1 MKRVKNYP
9 LSVQIWIVFAI
20 ITLSISVLLSFILPV
35 TLRSFFTKEIYAT
48 IDSAQDLIF
57 NQFDSQVYRDYLG
70 SEFFGNNKQKFEDI
84 RTVNHFIIYADDNSI
99 AVNFPISKEF
109 VLHVKAESD
118 IQKTNSEEY
127 SGILNGE
134 KIFYIITKGKA
145 LGRDAFL
152 VSFMGDSY
160 REDLVKTLFRRLV
173 SIVLLVFVFS
183 WIPALLLSNYL
194 TKPLVDLERKVKRIA
209 DNQWDEKV
217 ELNRQDEI
225 GKLGESVEYLRNRLI
240 RQDEAEQSFLQ
251 NVSHEL
257 KTPVMVIRSFAQ
269 AIVDGIYPKG
279 DLKGSIEV
287 IDKEA
292 ETLENK
298 IKNLLY
304 MTKLDYIADYDKNIE
319 SISLDFVIKEVVER
333 FSWNRPDIKWK
344 LDLNQVIIQGDI
356 EQWKVAIENLLNNQ
370 LRYAATEIR
379 ISLIDNVLHIY
390 NDGPP
395 IDEKTLN
402 NMFTKFNKGYKGEFG
417 LGLAIVYKILQIH
430 NCNISVKNED
440 LGVSFFIELFTPK
453 DNIKNRN

>member
-1 MKRVKNYP
+1 MKRMKDRP
-9 LSVQIWIVFAI
+9 LAVQIWIVFAI
-20 ITLSISVLLSFILPV
+20 ITLSISILLSFILPV
-35 TLRSFFTKEIYAT
+35 TLRGFFTKEIYAT

-70 SEFFGNNKQKFEDI
+70 SEFFGNKQKLEDI
-84 RTVNHFIIYADDNSI
+84 RTVNHFIIYKDDNSI
-99 AVNFPISKEF
+99 VVNFPIPAEF
-109 VLHVKAESD
+109 ALGVKAQSD

-127 SGILNGE
+127 NGVLNGE
-134 KIFYIITKGKA
+134 KVFYIITKGKA

-160 REDLVKTLFRRLV
+160 REDLVKTLFRKLV
-173 SIVLLVFVFS
+173 SIVILVFIFS

-194 TKPLVDLERKVKRIA
+194 TKPLVDLEKKVKKIA

-225 GKLGESVEYLRNRLI
+225 GKLGDSVEYLRNRLI
-240 RQDEAEQSFLQ
+240 RQDEAQQSFLQ

-257 KTPVMVIRSFAQ
+257 KTPVMVIRSFSQ

-304 MTKLDYIADYDKNIE
+304 MTKLDYISDYDKNIE
-319 SISLDFVIKEVVER
+319 SFSLDLIVKEVIER
-333 FSWNRPDIKWK
+333 FSLSRPDINWNI
-344 LDLNQVIIQGDI
+344 DLKPVTIHGDN
-356 EQWKVAIENLLNNQ
+356 EQWKVVVENLLNNQ
-370 LRYAATEIR
+370 LRYAENEIL
-379 ISLIDNVLHIY
+379 ISLEKDQLHFY
-390 NDGPP
+390 NDGPA
-395 IDEKTLN
+395 IDEHTLN

-417 LGLAIVYKILQIH
+417 LGLAIVYKILKMH
-430 NCNISVKNED
+430 NCKISVSNEIV
-440 LGVSFFIELFTPK
+440 GVSFFIELGT
-453 DNIKNRN
+453 I

>member
-1 MKRVKNYP
+1 MKKMKNYP

-20 ITLSISVLLSFILPV
+20 ITLSISILLSFLLPA

-48 IDSAQDLIF
+48 IDSAQDFVF

-70 SEFFGNNKQKFEDI
+70 SEFFGDKKQKLEDI

-99 AVNFPISKEF
+99 VVNFPVPDEF
-109 VLHVKAESD
+109 ALHVLQESHM
-118 IQKTNSEEY
+118 QKNISQEY
-127 SGILNGE
+127 SGVLNEE

-145 LGRDAFL
+145 LNRDAFL

-160 REDLVKTLFRRLV
+160 REDLVKTLLWRLV
-173 SIVLLVFVFS
+173 SIVLLVFLFS
-183 WIPALLLSNYL
+183 WIPAMLLSNYL
-194 TKPLVDLERKVKRIA
+194 TKPLVDLERKVKKIA

-225 GKLGESVEYLRNRLI
+225 GKLGDSVEYLRNRLI
-240 RQDEAEQSFLQ
+240 RQDEAQQTFLQ

-257 KTPVMVIRSFAQ
+257 KTPVMVIRSFSQ

-279 DLKGSIEV
+279 DLNGSIEV

-304 MTKLDYIADYDKNIE
+304 MTKLDYIADYEKTREN
-319 SISLDFVIKEVVER
+319 ISLDLIINEVVER
-333 FSWNRPDIKWK
+333 LAPNRPDLSWD
-344 LDLNQVIIQGDI
+344 LDLKTMKIQGDK
-356 EQWKVAIENLLNNQ
+356 EQWIVVIENLLNNA
-370 LRYAATEIR
+370 LRYAKNRIK
-379 ISLIDNVLHIY
+379 ISLDNNRLHIY
-390 NDGPP
+390 NDGPA
-395 IDEKTLN
+395 IDEDTLN
-402 NMFTKFNKGYKGEFG
+402 NMFSKFNKGYRGEFG

-430 NCNISVKNED
+430 NSGISVRNED
-440 LGVSFFIELFTPK
+440 VGVSFFIEI
-453 DNIKNRN
+453 DS

>member
-20 ITLSISVLLSFILPV
+20 ITLSISVLLSFILPI

-84 RTVNHFIIYADDNSI
+84 RTVNHFIIYADDNS
-99 AVNFPISKEF
+99 VVVSFPISKEF
-109 VLHVKAESD
+109 VLNVKAESD
-118 IQKTNSEEY
+118 IQKISSEEY
-127 SGILNGE
+127 SGVLNGE
-134 KIFYIITKGKA
+134 KVFYIITKGKA

-160 REDLVKTLFRRLV
+160 REDLVRTLFKKLV
-173 SIVLLVFVFS
+173 SIVILVFIFS

-194 TKPLVDLERKVKRIA
+194 TKPLVDLERKVKKIA
-209 DNQWDEKV
+209 NNQWDEKV

-225 GKLGESVEYLRNRLI
+225 GKLGDSIEYLRNRLI

-319 SISLDFVIKEVVER
+319 NFSMDMIIKEIVER
-333 FSWNRPDIKWK
+333 FSWNRPDIKWI
-344 LDLNQVIIQGDI
+344 LDLNPITVQGDI

-370 LRYAATEIR
+370 LRYAETEIK
-379 ISLIDNVLHIY
+379 ISLKDDLLHIY

-430 NCNISVKNED
+430 NSSISVKNED
-440 LGVSFFIELFTPK
+440 VGVSFVIELNSTNK
-453 DNIKNRN
+453 E

>member
-1 MKRVKNYP
+1 MKRMKDYP

-20 ITLSISVLLSFILPV
+20 ITLSISILLSFILPV
-35 TLRSFFTKEIYAT
+35 TLRAFFTNEIYAT

-70 SEFFGNNKQKFEDI
+70 SDFFGDKDQILEDI
-84 RTVNHFIIYADDNSI
+84 RTVNHFIIYPDDNSI
-99 AVNFPISKEF
+99 VINFPISKEF
-109 VLHVKAESD
+109 VLGVKDQSD
-118 IQKTNSEEY
+118 IQKTNSQEY
-127 SGILNGE
+127 SGVLNNE
-134 KIFYIITKGKA
+134 KVFYIITKGKA

-160 REDLVKTLFRRLV
+160 REDLVRTLFRRLV
-173 SIVLLVFVFS
+173 VIVLLVFVFS

-194 TKPLVDLERKVKRIA
+194 TKPLVDLEKKVKKIA
-209 DNQWDEKV
+209 DNQWHEKV

-225 GKLGESVEYLRNRLI
+225 GKLGDSVEYLRNRLI
-240 RQDEAEQSFLQ
+240 RQDEAQQSFLQ

-257 KTPVMVIRSFAQ
+257 KTPVMVIRSFSQ

-304 MTKLDYIADYDKNIE
+304 MTKLDYISDYDKHME
-319 SISLDFVIKEVVER
+319 SFSLDIVIKEVIER
-333 FSWNRPDIKWK
+333 FSLSRQDIKWE
-344 LDLNQVIIQGDI
+344 LDLKPVSIVGDV
-356 EQWKVAIENLLNNQ
+356 EQWKVVIENLLNNG
-370 LRYAATEIR
+370 LRYADSLIE
-379 ISLIDNVLHIY
+379 ISLKDNLLHFY
-390 NDGPP
+390 NDGPH

-402 NMFTKFNKGYKGEFG
+402 NMFTKFNKGYKGELYQ
-417 LGLAIVYKILQIH
+417 LGMKI
-430 NCNISVKNED
+430 
-440 LGVSFFIELFTPK
+440 
-453 DNIKNRN
+453 

>member
-1 MKRVKNYP
+1 MKKMKNYP

-20 ITLSISVLLSFILPV
+20 ITLSISILLSIILPT

-57 NQFDSQVYRDYLG
+57 NQFDSQVYRDYIG
-70 SEFFGNNKQKFEDI
+70 SEFFGSNKQKLEDI

-99 AVNFPISKEF
+99 VVNFPISKEF
-109 VLHVKAESD
+109 LLDVKAESD

-127 SGILNGE
+127 SGYLKGE
-134 KIFYIITKGKA
+134 KVFYIITKGKA

-152 VSFMGDSY
+152 VSYMGDSY
-160 REDLVKTLFRRLV
+160 REDLVRTLFRKLV
-173 SIVLLVFVFS
+173 SIVILVFIFS

-194 TKPLVDLERKVKRIA
+194 TKPLVDLEKKVKRLA
-209 DNQWDEKV
+209 DNHWDEKV
-217 ELNRQDEI
+217 ELNRKDEI
-225 GKLGESVEYLRNRLI
+225 GQLGESIEYLRNRLI

-269 AIVDGIYPKG
+269 AIIDGIYPKG

-304 MTKLDYIADYDKNIE
+304 MTKLDYLSNYDKNIE
-319 SISLDFVIKEVVER
+319 SFSLDSVIKEVIER
-333 FSWNRPDIKWK
+333 ISWNRQ
-344 LDLNQVIIQGDI
+344 DLEWIVAIDSTIIQGDR
-356 EQWKVAIENLLNNQ
+356 EQWKVVIENLLNNQ
-370 LRYAATEIR
+370 LRYANSEIR
-379 ISLIDNVLHIY
+379 ISLKDAILHIY
-390 NDGPP
+390 NDGPN
-395 IDEKTLN
+395 IGEDTLN
-402 NMFTKFNKGYKGEFG
+402 NMFIKFNKGYKGEFG
-417 LGLAIVYKILQIH
+417 LGLAIVYKIVRMH
-430 NCNISVKNED
+430 NCNISVRNEEK
-440 LGVSFFIELFTPK
+440 GVSFFIELGPL
-453 DNIKNRN
+453 KNKVE

>member
-1 MKRVKNYP
+1 MKRMKDYP

-20 ITLSISVLLSFILPV
+20 ITLSISILLSFILPV
-35 TLRSFFTKEIYAT
+35 TLRAFFTNEIYAT

-70 SEFFGNNKQKFEDI
+70 SDFFGDKDQILEDI
-84 RTVNHFIIYADDNSI
+84 RTVNHFIIYPDDNSI
-99 AVNFPISKEF
+99 VINFPISKEF
-109 VLHVKAESD
+109 VLGVKDQSD
-118 IQKTNSEEY
+118 IQKTNSQEY
-127 SGILNGE
+127 SGVLNNE
-134 KIFYIITKGKA
+134 KVFYIITKGKA

-160 REDLVKTLFRRLV
+160 REDLVRTLFRRLV
-173 SIVLLVFVFS
+173 VIVLLVFVFS

-194 TKPLVDLERKVKRIA
+194 TKPLVDLEKKVKKIA
-209 DNQWDEKV
+209 DNQWHEKV

-225 GKLGESVEYLRNRLI
+225 GKLGDSVEYLRNRLI
-240 RQDEAEQSFLQ
+240 RQDEAQQSFLQ

-257 KTPVMVIRSFAQ
+257 KTPVMVIRSFSQ

-304 MTKLDYIADYDKNIE
+304 MTKLDYISDYDKHME
-319 SISLDFVIKEVVER
+319 SFSLDIVIKEVIER
-333 FSWNRPDIKWK
+333 FSLSRQDIKWE
-344 LDLNQVIIQGDI
+344 LDLKPVSIVGDV
-356 EQWKVAIENLLNNQ
+356 EQWKVVIENLLNNG
-370 LRYAATEIR
+370 LRYADSLIE
-379 ISLIDNVLHIY
+379 ISLKDNLLHFY
-390 NDGPP
+390 NDGPH

-417 LGLAIVYKILQIH
+417 LGLAIVYKILQMH
-430 NCNISVKNED
+430 NSNISVRNED
-440 LGVSFFIELFTPK
+440 IGVSFFIELKTK
-453 DNIKNRN
+453 ENLKG

>member
-1 MKRVKNYP
+1 MKRMKDRP
-9 LSVQIWIVFAI
+9 LAVQIWIVFAI
-20 ITLSISVLLSFILPV
+20 ITLSISILLSFILPV
-35 TLRSFFTKEIYAT
+35 TLRGFFTKEIYAT

-70 SEFFGNNKQKFEDI
+70 SEFFGNKQKLEDI

-99 AVNFPISKEF
+99 VVNFPIPAEF
-109 VLHVKAESD
+109 ALGVKAQSD

-127 SGILNGE
+127 NGVLNGE
-134 KIFYIITKGKA
+134 KVFYIITKGKA

-160 REDLVKTLFRRLV
+160 REDLVKTLFRKLV
-173 SIVLLVFVFS
+173 SIVILVFIFS

-194 TKPLVDLERKVKRIA
+194 TKPLVDLEKKVKKIA

-225 GKLGESVEYLRNRLI
+225 GKLGDSVEYLRNRLI
-240 RQDEAEQSFLQ
+240 RQDEAQQSFLQ

-257 KTPVMVIRSFAQ
+257 KTPVMVIRSFSQ

-304 MTKLDYIADYDKNIE
+304 MTKLDYISDYDKNLE
-319 SISLDFVIKEVVER
+319 NFSLDIIINDVIER
-333 FSWNRPDIKWK
+333 FSLNRPHIKWNV
-344 LDLNQVIIQGDI
+344 DLNQVTIVGDI
-356 EQWKVAIENLLNNQ
+356 EQWKVVVENLLNNQ
-370 LRYAATEIR
+370 LRYAESEIQ
-379 ISLIDNVLHIY
+379 ISLKDNLLHFY
-390 NDGPP
+390 NDGPS
-395 IDEKTLN
+395 IDEKTLE

-430 NCNISVKNED
+430 NCSISVRNENV
-440 LGVSFFIELFTPK
+440 GVSFLIKLHPEI
-453 DNIKNRN
+453 NII

>member
-1 MKRVKNYP
+1 MKRMKDYP

-20 ITLSISVLLSFILPV
+20 ITLSISILLSFILPV
-35 TLRSFFTKEIYAT
+35 TLRAFFTNEIYAT

-70 SEFFGNNKQKFEDI
+70 SDFFGDKDQILEDI
-84 RTVNHFIIYADDNSI
+84 RTVNHFIIYPDDNSI
-99 AVNFPISKEF
+99 VINFPISKEF
-109 VLHVKAESD
+109 VLGVKDQSD
-118 IQKTNSEEY
+118 IQKTNSQEY
-127 SGILNGE
+127 SGVLNNE
-134 KIFYIITKGKA
+134 KVFYIITKGKA

-160 REDLVKTLFRRLV
+160 REDLVRTLFRRLV
-173 SIVLLVFVFS
+173 VIVLLVFVFS

-194 TKPLVDLERKVKRIA
+194 TKPLVDLEKKVKKIA
-209 DNQWDEKV
+209 DNQWHEKV

-225 GKLGESVEYLRNRLI
+225 GKLGDSVEYLRNRLI
-240 RQDEAEQSFLQ
+240 RQDEAQQSFLQ

-257 KTPVMVIRSFAQ
+257 KTPVMVIRSFSQ

-304 MTKLDYIADYDKNIE
+304 MTKLDYISDYDKHME
-319 SISLDFVIKEVVER
+319 SFSLDIIIEEVIER
-333 FSWNRPDIKWK
+333 FSLSRQDIKWE
-344 LDLNQVIIQGDI
+344 LDLKPVTILGDV
-356 EQWKVAIENLLNNQ
+356 EQWKVVIENLLNNG
-370 LRYAATEIR
+370 LRYADSLIE
-379 ISLIDNVLHIY
+379 ISLKDNLLHFY
-390 NDGPP
+390 NDGPH

-417 LGLAIVYKILQIH
+417 LGLAIVYKILQMH
-430 NCNISVKNED
+430 NSNISVRNED
-440 LGVSFFIELFTPK
+440 IGVSFFIELKTK
-453 DNIKNRN
+453 ENLKG

>member
-1 MKRVKNYP
+1 MKKVKDYP
-9 LSVQIWIVFAI
+9 LSVQIWFVFAI
-20 ITLSISVLLSFILPV
+20 ITLSISILLSIILPT
-35 TLRSFFTKEIYAT
+35 TLRSFFTNEIYAT

-70 SEFFGNNKQKFEDI
+70 SEFFGNKQKLEDI

-99 AVNFPISKEF
+99 VINFPISKEF
-109 VLHVKAESD
+109 LLEVKSESET
-118 IQKTNSEEY
+118 QKSISGEY

-145 LGRDAFL
+145 LGRDSFL

-160 REDLVKTLFRRLV
+160 REDLVRTLFRKLV
-173 SIVLLVFVFS
+173 IIVIIVFIFS

-194 TKPLVDLERKVKRIA
+194 TKPLVDLEKKVKKIA
-209 DNQWDEKV
+209 DNKWDEKV
-217 ELNRQDEI
+217 ELNRKDEI
-225 GKLGESVEYLRNRLI
+225 GQLGDSIEYLRNRLI

-279 DLKGSIEV
+279 DLKSSIEV
-287 IDKEA
+287 IDTEA

-304 MTKLDYIADYDKNIE
+304 MTKLDYISNYEKNIE
-319 SISLDFVIKEVVER
+319 SFSLDLLIQELIEKV
-333 FSWNRPDIKWK
+333 SWNREDLEWIVD
-344 LDLNQVIIQGDI
+344 LDSTTIQGDLD
-356 EQWKVAIENLLNNQ
+356 QWKVALENLLTNQ
-370 LRYAATEIR
+370 LRYAKSKILF
-379 ISLIDNVLHIY
+379 SLKDNVLHIY
-390 NDGPP
+390 NDGPN
-395 IDEKTLN
+395 ISEDTLN

-417 LGLAIVYKILQIH
+417 LGLAIVYKIIKMH
-430 NCNISVKNED
+430 DCKISVKNED
-440 LGVSFFIELFTPK
+440 IGVSFFIEFKL
-453 DNIKNRN
+453 

>member
-1 MKRVKNYP
+1 MKRMKNHP

-20 ITLSISVLLSFILPV
+20 ITLSISILLSFILPV
-35 TLRSFFTKEIYAT
+35 TLRSFFTREIYAT

-70 SEFFGNNKQKFEDI
+70 SEFFGDNKQKLEDI

-99 AVNFPISKEF
+99 VVNFPIPKEF
-109 VLHVKAESD
+109 ALGVKAESD
-118 IQKTNSEEY
+118 VQKTNSEEY
-127 SGILNGE
+127 SGVLNGE

-145 LGRDAFL
+145 LNRDAFL

-160 REDLVKTLFRRLV
+160 REDLVKTLLRRLV

-269 AIVDGIYPKG
+269 AILDGIYPKG
-279 DLKGSIEV
+279 DLTGSIEV

-298 IKNLLY
+298 IRNLLY

-319 SISLDFVIKEVVER
+319 SFTMDLIIKEVVER
-333 FSWNRPDIKWK
+333 FSWNRPDVKWV
-344 LDLNQVIIQGDI
+344 LDLEPVTIQGDI

-370 LRYAATEIR
+370 LRYAETEIR
-379 ISLIDNVLHIY
+379 ISLNNNLLHIY

-430 NCNISVKNED
+430 NSSISVKNED
-440 LGVSFFIELFTPK
+440 VGVSFFIELVPII
-453 DNIKNRN
+453 NIL

>member
-1 MKRVKNYP
+1 M
-9 LSVQIWIVFAI
+9 
-20 ITLSISVLLSFILPV
+20 
-35 TLRSFFTKEIYAT
+35 
-48 IDSAQDLIF
+48 
-57 NQFDSQVYRDYLG
+57 
-70 SEFFGNNKQKFEDI
+70 
-84 RTVNHFIIYADDNSI
+84 
-99 AVNFPISKEF
+99 
-109 VLHVKAESD
+109 LHVKAESD
-118 IQKTNSEEY
+118 VQKTNSQEY
-127 SGILNGE
+127 SGVLNGE
-134 KIFYIITKGKA
+134 KIFYIITKGKE
-145 LGRDAFL
+145 LNRDAFL

-173 SIVLLVFVFS
+173 IIVLLVFVFS

-269 AIVDGIYPKG
+269 AILDGIYPKG
-279 DLKGSIEV
+279 DLTSSIEV

-298 IKNLLY
+298 IRNLLY

-319 SISLDFVIKEVVER
+319 SFSMDTLIKEVVER
-333 FSWNRPDIKWK
+333 FSWNRPDLKWN
-344 LDLNQVIIQGDI
+344 LDLNPVTIQGDI

-370 LRYAATEIR
+370 LRYAETQIK
-379 ISLIDNVLHIY
+379 ISLNNDLLHIY
-390 NDGPP
+390 NDGPS
-395 IDEKTLN
+395 IDKKTLS

-430 NCNISVKNED
+430 NCRISVKNED
-440 LGVSFFIELFTPK
+440 VGVSFFIELGK
-453 DNIKNRN
+453 